1 MKLTEGEIHYANK
14 KTSPQSSV
22 IPVILV
28 IHADR
33 NDRECKQ
40 VACVD
45 SIYSYI
51 LYIYN
56 YIRGR
61 GFRAVSSEGMKF
73 MTEMTGM
80 TEYYTP
86 LFPYFPHPSNM
97 FFPHNF
103 RHKNCTRRQFQKCAK
118 MTFQTRKCIIQTP
131 KCIFQRKS
139 LPFHLPMCYTYPIKS
154 KERRNLILW
163 IFFPRSSWTTRLP

>member
-1 MKLTEGEIHYANK
+1 MRERYTVQTNSRPSSQSFQSFWSYMPTGMTGNANR
-14 KTSPQSSV
+14 Q
-22 IPVILV
+22 PVLIVYTL
-28 IHADR
+28 
-33 NDRECKQ
+33 
-40 VACVD
+40 
-45 SIYSYI
+45 IYYI
-51 LYIYN
+51 

-80 TEYYTP
+80 TDDHTP